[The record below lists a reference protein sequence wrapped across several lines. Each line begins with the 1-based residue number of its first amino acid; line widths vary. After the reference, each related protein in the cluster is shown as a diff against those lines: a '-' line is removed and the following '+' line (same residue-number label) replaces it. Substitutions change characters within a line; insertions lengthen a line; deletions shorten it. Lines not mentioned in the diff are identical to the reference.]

1 MFPSQLKI
9 LLFIGAAAVAFS
21 AGWQV
26 NGWRL
31 KAAQV
36 KALEVLTQ
44 EYEAQAEKT
53 RLANERLRLR
63 ETELLQDLEGER
75 RAVDVLTEEI
85 DNAPVVTVTERVEVP
100 GNCPAVPQ
108 CATVDSVRYRDLYNR
123 AATGTVSDPGAGVSA
138 MSRPADPP

>member
-9 LLFIGAAAVAFS
+9 LMFIGAVALAFG

-26 NGWRL
+26 NGWKL

-36 KALEVLTQ
+36 KVLEALTQ
-44 EYEAQAEKT
+44 EFEAQAVKT
-53 RLANERLRLR
+53 RLAADRLRLR

-75 RAVDVLTEEI
+75 QSVVILTEEI
-85 DNAPVVTVTERVEVP
+85 ENAPVVTVTERVEVP

-123 AATGTVSDPGAGVSA
+123 AASGAVPDPGPSVSA